1 MAFISIPTSID
12 GVNIPGQMGRIA
24 SGPLSVLFNG
34 RGVNTKK
41 YPLDLGTD
49 AAKMHY
55 VQFSVSEVIPASY
68 QDAGGTTPG
77 SNISMGGYGGI
88 ANAAGSGISASVTEI
103 NNMIT
108 PQSVSSFY
116 SNIPGVNSS
125 IAKSFDNIM
134 PGGLASASYDASRVV
149 AKTTNWIGDVL
160 TKGVSISPK
169 TKKLGAVI
177 SLYMPDTLY
186 AEYSADYTEFSLTD
200 DLGGLVSSIR
210 AVNQI
215 ADKNP
220 LSGPSGSMYEA
231 IKSVGKGMGNA
242 VSNQPETIYLASKA
256 FGAENIG
263 AVLNK
268 AQGYAINPQLQMI
281 YKGIGLRTFQL
292 TFTFTPKSAQ
302 EAKEVDDIIALFK
315 HHYAPRLESATETSI
330 NSMFFIPPSMFTVQF
345 MHNGRENVHLPKYG
359 ECVLSH
365 ITIDY
370 APNGFAAYEDGAPVQ
385 SQLMLQFQE
394 IEIIDQNKLDKGV
407 LR

>member
-24 SGPLSVLFNG
+24 SGPLSLLFNG

-55 VQFSVSEVIPASY
+55 VQFSVSEIIPASY

-88 ANAAGSGISASVTEI
+88 ANAAGSGISSAITEV

-108 PQSVSSFY
+108 PQSVSSFGG
-116 SNIPGVNSS
+116 SLNISAAMGST
-125 IAKSFDNIM
+125 AFDNIM
-134 PGGLASASYDASRVV
+134 PGGSASASYDASRVV

-210 AVNQI
+210 AINQI

-220 LSGPSGSMYEA
+220 LSGASGGMYEA

-242 VSNQPETIYLASKA
+242 VSNQPESIYLASKA

-394 IEIIDQNKLDKGV
+394 IEIIDQNKLDKGE